1 MPDSLLQYRIEEK
14 IGAGGMGVVWRA
26 FDTRLHREVALKVL
40 PADQNDRAR
49 RARMLQEARSA
60 SALNHP
66 NIVTIYGVDTDG
78 GTDFIA
84 MELVRGQT
92 LHDLLHSGP
101 VPPRLAIRY
110 AMQICDALAAAHS
123 AGVIHRDLKPANI
136 MITSTGHVKVVDFGI
151 AKLNQ
156 APDTTGGVGET
167 LTVPLTS
174 EDVVLGTLAY
184 MSPEQ
189 ALGDHVDR
197 RSDIFSFGVV
207 LYQMLQGKMPFR
219 GETRSQILRSL
230 LSDQPP
236 AVVTPIRTNG
246 RSLDSVI
253 RKCLA
258 KQPED
263 RYDTAA
269 DVLEDLRALD
279 RKMGNVPGGDGGFMR
294 KAVVGAAALVALSAL
309 LLFAY
314 RDRVSAR
321 WLPALQT
328 PATSQDWYVKGRALL
343 ERWDREGAAD
353 GAVDAMNHA
362 IQLDSNHA
370 ISYAGLAEAYTLK
383 DVANADPQWRKL
395 ATDAGRK
402 AVSLNDDIAQSHLS
416 LGTALARD
424 DQHEEAMRQFER
436 ASQLDPGNGLARLSI
451 ANEQSA
457 KKDYA
462 GALESYQRAR
472 ALSPASWAVP
482 YAMGRF
488 YYGQARYADA
498 VAQWRAAKKLTP
510 DNVAVLSN
518 LAAGLHMSGQ
528 DSEAAAEF
536 QRALEIRPS
545 AATYN
550 NLGTQRYYMGEYDS
564 AVTSFEKAV
573 AMNANRYMYWGNL
586 GDAYRWSTG
595 SKAKAGGT
603 YLRAIQL
610 VDEKVAAQPADSD
623 LRSTL
628 AIYRAKN
635 GAHAEALNDI
645 AAAMMAK
652 PSARAWFNAM
662 IVFEICGKREQAL
675 SALGS
680 AVRAGF
686 PLHEIRNEPELVS
699 LRTDMRYHS
708 TVSPAA
714 NPEPGSGPVAADRHS
729 QPRPR

>member
-1 MPDSLLQYRIEEK
+1 
-14 IGAGGMGVVWRA
+14 MGVVWRA

-84 MELVRGQT
+84 MELVRGRT
-92 LHDLLHSGP
+92 LHDMLHAGP
-101 VPPRLAIRY
+101 VLPRTAVRY
-110 AMQICDALAAAHS
+110 AIQICEALGAAHA

-136 MITSTGHVKVVDFGI
+136 MITATGHVKVVDFGI
-151 AKLNQ
+151 AKLNPP
-156 APDTTGGVGET
+156 PDTTGGVGET

-174 EDVVLGTLAY
+174 EEVVLGTLAY

-207 LYQMLQGKMPFR
+207 LYQMLQGKMPFH

-230 LSDQPP
+230 LADQPP
-236 AVVTPIRTNG
+236 AVVTPVRSSG
-246 RSLDSVI
+246 RSLDTVI

-258 KQPED
+258 KQPEN
-263 RYDTAA
+263 RYDSAA
-269 DVLEDLRALD
+269 DLLEDLRALD
-279 RKMGNVPGGDGGFMR
+279 RRMGSSRGGYIGWVW
-294 KAVVGAAALVALSAL
+294 KAAIGAAALIALSAVL
-309 LLFAY
+309 LLAY
-314 RDRVSAR
+314 RDRLSAL

-328 PATSQDWYVKGRALL
+328 ANTPHDWYMKGRALL
-343 ERWDREGAAD
+343 DRWDREGAAD

-362 IQLDSNHA
+362 IQLDENHA
-370 ISYAGLAEAYTLK
+370 IAYAGLAEAYTLK

-395 ATDAGRK
+395 ATNAGRK
-402 AVSLNDDIAQSHLS
+402 AVSLNDDLAQSHLS
-416 LGTALARD
+416 LGIALARD

-436 ASQLDPGNGLARLSI
+436 ALQLDPGNRMAPLAI
-451 ANEQSA
+451 ANEQAA

-462 GALESYQRAR
+462 GALESYRRAR
-472 ALSPASWAVP
+472 ALSPSSWAVP
-482 YAMGRF
+482 YAMGRY
-488 YYGQARYADA
+488 YYGQARYAEA
-498 VAQWRAAKKLTP
+498 VSQWRAAKKLTP
-510 DNVAVLSN
+510 DNVAVLTN

-564 AVTSFEKAV
+564 AVKSFEKAV

-586 GDAYRWSTG
+586 ADAYRWSTG
-595 SKAKAGGT
+595 AKAKSGGA

-610 VDEKVAAQPADSD
+610 VDEKVTAQPADSD

-628 AIYRAKN
+628 AIYRAKS
-635 GAHAEALNDI
+635 GAHAGALSDI
-645 AAAMMAK
+645 AAAVALR
-652 PSARAWFNAM
+652 PTARTWFNAM

-680 AVRAGF
+680 AVKAGF

-729 QPRPR
+729 QPQPR